1 MTESVSISFLFWFTG
16 MRCQNNC
23 EKPTNVDSSDRTG
36 SIQNLERINGEPE
49 FMNGDRFSISPVL
62 KAHQRSSV
70 SPEAEMVSSAED
82 MN

>member
-16 MRCQNNC
+16 MGDQNNC

-36 SIQNLERINGEPE
+36 SIRNLDHINDESE
-49 FMNGDRFSISPVL
+49 FMIGDRSSVSPVL
-62 KAHQRSSV
+62 KAHHRSSV

-82 MN
+82 IN

>member
-16 MRCQNNC
+16 MRYQNNC

-36 SIQNLERINGEPE
+36 SIQNLERINEE
-49 FMNGDRFSISPVL
+49 SELMNGDRFSISPVL

-70 SPEAEMVSSAED
+70 SPEEEMVSSAED